1 MNLARTVSLCK
12 VWSRTNP
19 RKEGTL
25 DAASHDIPAVEL
37 APCDIR
43 PFRAGNT
50 GTEYVA
56 TFDSGRPGP
65 HVMVNALTH
74 GNELC
79 GAYALHFLFENE
91 VRPTR
96 GRLTL
101 SFANVAAYARFDA
114 LAPFDSRFVD
124 EDFNRVWGIE
134 VLEGPRDSIEL
145 ARARALRPFVDAAD
159 MLLDLHSTALP
170 MAPMLLCGVQ
180 EKGLELARAIGY
192 PAHVV
197 IDTGHAAGRRLR
209 DYGPFDD
216 PANPKAAMLVECGHH
231 FANDAA
237 AIAIETTL
245 RFLRHCDVVDAEFA
259 DRHLGAGPPPQT
271 VIRVTEAVTITTDR
285 FAFERSFAG
294 FEVVAEAGTLI
305 ARDGDAEVRTP
316 YDNCVMVM
324 PARDLKKGLTGVR
337 LGRLVE

>member
-1 MNLARTVSLCK
+1 MATA
-12 VWSRTNP
+12 P
-19 RKEGTL
+19 
-25 DAASHDIPAVEL
+25 HDIPAVAL
-37 APCDIR
+37 APCDIGAY
-43 PFRAGNT
+43 RAGNT
-50 GTEYVA
+50 GTEYVT

-79 GAYALHFLFENE
+79 GAYALRFLFENE

-124 EDFNRVWGIE
+124 EDLNRAWDAGA
-134 VLEGPRDSIEL
+134 LDGPRDSVEL

-170 MAPMLLCGVQ
+170 MAPMLLCGMQ
-180 EKGLELARAIGY
+180 EKGLRLARAIGY

-197 IDTGHAAGRRLR
+197 IDAGHAAGRRLR
-209 DYGPFDD
+209 DYGPLDD
-216 PANPKAAMLVECGHH
+216 PGRPEAAMLVECGQH
-231 FANDAA
+231 FETGAA
-237 AIAIETTL
+237 AVAIETTL
-245 RFLRHCDVVDAEFA
+245 RFLRHCDVVDPDFA
-259 DRHLGAGPPPQT
+259 ARHLSAEPPPQT
-271 VIRVTEAVTITTDR
+271 VIRVTEAVTITTER
-285 FAFERSFAG
+285 FAFDRSFAG
-294 FEVVAEAGTLI
+294 FEVVPEAGTLI
-305 ARDGDAEVRTP
+305 ARDGAKEVRTP
-316 YDNCVMVM
+316 YDDCVMVM

-337 LGRLVE
+337 LGRLVD